1 MFDWRVMDLEDLG
14 EVEESAVAFP
24 VGGLACAGL
33 ACGGACGGA
42 GCGGLC
48 AGALCG
54 GVC

>member
-1 MFDWRVMDLEDLG
+1 MIDYKVVDLEDLS
-14 EVEESAVAFP
+14 EVEESAVALP
-24 VGGLACAGL
+24 VGGAACPGA

-48 AGALCG
+48 AGLLCG

>member
-1 MFDWRVMDLEDLG
+1 MLEYIDLSELDDI
-14 EVEESAVAFP
+14 EESAVSAP
-24 VGGLACAGL
+24 IGGAACPGA

-48 AGALCG
+48 AGLLCG

>member
-1 MFDWRVMDLEDLG
+1 MTHYIFVDLEDLST
-14 EVEESAVAFP
+14 VEESTVAFP
-24 VGGLACAGL
+24 IGGAACPGV

>member
-1 MFDWRVMDLEDLG
+1 MSNCRVVDLEELG
-14 EVEESAVAFP
+14 EVEESAVALP
-24 VGGLACAGL
+24 IGGAACPGVV
-33 ACGGACGGA
+33 CGGACGGA